1 MESQHNNL
9 IQTFNG
15 TTNELLQLLSS
26 LTEEQLNG
34 VLIPGKWTP
43 GQLGLHLYKAYA
55 AIYILK
61 GNTKPT
67 DRPIDQKVPT
77 IKNILLNFDKS
88 YDAPSDIMPTNELI
102 QKERLLKGLRER
114 IAQYTEVLHNEDL
127 SLICTDFAIP
137 QYGQFTRLEWLWNDT
152 YHTVRHVDQLKKML
166 LLFTKTA

>member
-1 MESQHNNL
+1 MENLHNNL
-9 IQTFNG
+9 IQVFNE
-15 TTNELLQLLSS
+15 TTNELLQLLGL

-43 GQLGLHLYKAYA
+43 GQLGLHLYNAYA

-61 GNTKPT
+61 GNTKPA
-67 DRPIDQKVPT
+67 DRPIDQKVSM

-88 YDAPSDIMPTNELI
+88 YNAPSDIIPTNELI
-102 QKERLLKGLRER
+102 QKERLLNGLRER

-137 QYGQFTRLEWLWNDT
+137 QYGHFTRLEWLWNDT

-166 LLFTKTA
+166 LLLMRTT

>member
-1 MESQHNNL
+1 MENPHNNL
-9 IQTFNG
+9 IQVFNE
-15 TTNELLQLLSS
+15 TTNELLQLLGS

-61 GNTKPT
+61 GNTKST
-67 DRPIDQKVPT
+67 ERPIDQKVSM
-77 IKNILLNFDKS
+77 IKNILLNFDKF
-88 YDAPSDIMPTNELI
+88 YDAPSDIIPTNELI
-102 QKERLLKGLRER
+102 QKERLLNGLRER

-166 LLFTKTA
+166 LLLMRTT